1 MADALKRI
9 SKTKDKAFQDRCAYY
24 MYAKAAVIMG
34 QETPDAD
41 DLLLAKALWAGK
53 VNFEDIARIVVTN
66 FDIGTAV
73 DSNSNPT
80 ESAIE
85 WVIYSDDTGA
95 KGFHQLALA
104 YKSAGLIGA

>member
-1 MADALKRI
+1 MADALKRV

-24 MYAKAAVIMG
+24 MYAKAAVIMA
-34 QETPDAD
+34 QETPDAN
-41 DLLLAKALWAGK
+41 DLLLAQALWAGK

-66 FDIGTAV
+66 SDIGAAI
-73 DSNSNPT
+73 DSDNNPA

-85 WVIYSDDTGA
+85 WVIYSDDAGA

-104 YKSAGLIGA
+104 YKAAGLIGA

>member
-9 SKTKDKAFQDRCAYY
+9 SKVKDKAFQDRCEYY
-24 MYAKAAVIMG
+24 MYAKAAVIFG

-41 DLLLAKALWAGK
+41 DLLLAKALWAGQVK
-53 VNFEDIARIVVTN
+53 VEDMARIVVTN
-66 FDIGTAV
+66 SDIGAAIDAGNTPV
-73 DSNSNPT
+73 

-85 WVIYSDDTGA
+85 WMVFSEDTGA

-104 YKSAGLIGA
+104 YKSAGLIGV

>member
-24 MYAKAAVIMG
+24 LWQKAAVIFS
-34 QETPDAD
+34 QQSPDAD

-66 FDIGTAV
+66 PDIGSAI
-73 DSNSNPT
+73 DSDSNPT

-85 WVIYSDDTGA
+85 WVVYSDDTGA

-104 YKSAGLIGA
+104 YKAAGLIGQ